1 MTGMLAP
8 LLAIQWEDGVGLALA
23 AVLVVY
29 LVVVLIV
36 PEKF

>member
-1 MTGMLAP
+1 MLASSIDNVAGLVAAI
-8 LLAIQWEDGVGLALA
+8 LLTA
-23 AVLVVY
+23 Y

>member
-1 MTGMLAP
+1 MTAP
-8 LLAIQWEDGVGLALA
+8 IIAMQWEDGVGLAIA
-23 AVLVVY
+23 AILVVY